1 MGERWRVFFFGWFFV
16 AFLFKYFL
24 CDFLCDF
31 CVNFCAILCEFLC
44 DFCVNFCV
52 IFVRI
57 FVWVHKGNAC
67 GVRRHFAGATFWG
80 DIYGIMELW
89 NDGIMEYSITL
100 LGLDWAR
107 EVGREVKYFVR
118 GGVPRAKNRCSMGAT
133 LSKKLAIFLPIFFQ
147 TSEILQVLFY
157 KIEILFLAYRRWGIK
172 HLQVT

>member
-89 NDGIMEYSITL
+89 NYGIMELWNYWIFN
-100 LGLDWAR
+100 
-107 EVGREVKYFVR
+107 YFVGIGLSTR
-118 GGVPRAKNRCSMGAT
+118 SGEGGQILCSGRRAACQKQMLYGGYPFEKIGDFFAYFFSDLWNFTSP
-133 LSKKLAIFLPIFFQ
+133 FL
-147 TSEILQVLFY
+147 
-157 KIEILFLAYRRWGIK
+157 
-172 HLQVT
+172 

>member
-1 MGERWRVFFFGWFFV
+1 M
-16 AFLFKYFL
+16 
-24 CDFLCDF
+24 
-31 CVNFCAILCEFLC
+31 
-44 DFCVNFCV
+44 NFCV

-67 GVRRHFAGATFWG
+67 EVRRPFAGATFWG

-89 NDGIMEYSITL
+89 NYGIFN
-100 LGLDWAR
+100 
-107 EVGREVKYFVR
+107 YFVGIR
-118 GGVPRAKNRCSMGAT
+118 VEHAKWGGRSNTLFGAACRVPKTDALWGAT
-133 LSKKLAIFLPIFFQ
+133 LSKKLAIFLPILFQ